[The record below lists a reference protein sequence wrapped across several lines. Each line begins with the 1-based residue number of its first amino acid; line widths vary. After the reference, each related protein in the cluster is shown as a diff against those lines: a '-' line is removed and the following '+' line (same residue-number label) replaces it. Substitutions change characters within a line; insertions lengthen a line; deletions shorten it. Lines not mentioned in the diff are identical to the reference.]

1 MSDSEA
7 DSRLVSEKCGRGEEN
22 RKRLAEGDKHSVL
35 RGISSDDLIYTVA
48 TVL

>member
-7 DSRLVSEKCGRGEEN
+7 DSRLVSEKCWRGEEN
-22 RKRLAEGDKHSVL
+22 RKRLAEGDKHLVL
-35 RGISSDDLIYTVA
+35 RGISSDELIYTVA